1 MVLISH
7 VSYGQTI
14 VQNAFIDRYMAAA
27 NGEYV
32 KVYLLLLRLAGTR
45 DLTVSSIADRLDITE
60 KDVMRALSYWENAGL
75 ITLSRQG
82 EDLSEMAINSFD
94 AAAPVTE
101 SAPAAAAVP
110 LAQKAEAAPEP
121 PAVPAKT
128 RRSAEELAEDEEY
141 AQVVYVAEKY
151 LARTLKPKD
160 LELLAWMYDELDFPA
175 DVIEYLIEYCVE
187 KGNKK
192 TEYLKSVA
200 IGWHE
205 DGIETLEQA
214 KAQVRAFRLSTG
226 NYYAVLRAFGIYG
239 RAAVPREEAFVDRW
253 TGQMEF
259 PIEVVQLACAEAM
272 RKNVKQP
279 FDYTNKILEKW
290 KTAGIRSPE
299 DVRKYQEASK
309 ETYRQAEELSEK
321 EGQVR
326 REELRKEESRQNR
339 EREVLAARRTALVER
354 MPEFETVE
362 AEILD
367 LSAKRDLAVL
377 NGADAHAE
385 ELTKKILTLRIRKA
399 GLLSAAGFPEDY
411 LDRI

>member
-1 MVLISH
+1 M
-7 VSYGQTI
+7 T
-14 VQNAFIDRYMAAA
+14 
-27 NGEYV
+27 
-32 KVYLLLLRLAGTR
+32 
-45 DLTVSSIADRLDITE
+45 
-60 KDVMRALSYWENAGL
+60 
-75 ITLSRQG
+75 
-82 EDLSEMAINSFD
+82 
-94 AAAPVTE
+94 
-101 SAPAAAAVP
+101 
-110 LAQKAEAAPEP
+110 
-121 PAVPAKT
+121 
-128 RRSAEELAEDEEY
+128 
-141 AQVVYVAEKY
+141 EKY

-192 TEYLKSVA
+192 TEYLRSVA
-200 IGWHE
+200 IGWHD

-253 TGQMEF
+253 TGEMGF
-259 PIEVVQLACAEAM
+259 PIEVIQLACAEAM

-290 KTAGIRSPE
+290 KGAGLKNPE
-299 DVRKYQEASK
+299 DVKRYLA
-309 ETYRQAEELSEK
+309 
-321 EGQVR
+321 R
-326 REELRKEESRQNR
+326 REERRHEENRQTR
-339 EREVLAARRTALVER
+339 EREVLAARRSTLAER
-354 MPEFETVE
+354 VPEFEAVE

-385 ELTKKILTLRIRKA
+385 ELTQKILTLRIRKA